1 MSKSQNPLTGHMS
14 GSMANFTTYT
24 RYGENII
31 RAKAFDRKDA
41 RTVSQIAQRASFKL
55 IVNAYKSFGGIPMLS
70 FKDRLESQ
78 SIFNAFVAA
87 NLPEAINKS
96 GAVPVIDYSKL
107 LVSRGTLLPVV
118 VPTAEA
124 SASGITVTF
133 KTDALTPGVSSTD
146 EVVALAKTKTGELI
160 VARQV
165 RGSEKTA
172 TILIPYPGIAANMVE
187 CCFLFALNEDGS
199 NASDSTYVAV
209 V

>member
-1 MSKSQNPLTGHMS
+1 MSKSQNPMTGHMS
-14 GSMANFTTYT
+14 GSMANFNTYT

-31 RAKAFDRKDA
+31 SSRAFARKDA
-41 RTVSQIAQRASFKL
+41 NSVSQIAQRASFKSM
-55 IVNAYKSFGGIPMLS
+55 VNAYKSFGGIPMLS
-70 FKDRLESQ
+70 FKDRLVNQ
-78 SIFNAFVAA
+78 TIFNAFVEA
-87 NLPEAINKS
+87 NLPEAINKT

-124 SASGITVTF
+124 SASGITVTY
-133 KTDALTPGVSSTD
+133 KTDALTPGVSSSD

-165 RGSEKTA
+165 RGGEKTA
-172 TILIPYPGIAANMVE
+172 TILIPYPGIAANQVE
-187 CCFLFALNEDGS
+187 CCYLFVLNEDGS
-199 NASDSTYVAV
+199 KSSDSTYVAV

>member
-78 SIFNAFVAA
+78 STFNAFVAA
-87 NLPEAINKS
+87 NLPEAINKT

-124 SASGITVTF
+124 SASGITVTY
-133 KTDALTPGVSSTD
+133 KTDALTPGVSSSD

-165 RGSEKTA
+165 RGSEKSA
-172 TILIPYPGIAANMVE
+172 TIVIPYPGIAANLVE
-187 CCFLFALNEDGS
+187 CCFLFVLNEDGS
-199 NASDSTYVAV
+199 KSSDSTYVAV

>member
-31 RAKAFDRKDA
+31 RAKAFNRKDA
-41 RTVSQIAQRASFKL
+41 NSVSQIAQRASFKL

-70 FKDRLESQ
+70 FKDRMVNQ
-78 SIFNAFVAA
+78 TIFNAFVEA
-87 NLPEAINKS
+87 NLTEAINKT

-107 LVSRGTLLPVV
+107 LVSKGTLLPVAV
-118 VPTAEA
+118 QSAEA
-124 SASGITVTF
+124 SASGITLTY
-133 KTDALTPGVSSTD
+133 KTDALTPGVSSSD

-165 RGSEKTA
+165 RGSEKSA
-172 TILIPYPGIAANMVE
+172 TIVIPYPGIAANLVE
-187 CCFLFALNEDGS
+187 CCFLFVLNEDGS
-199 NASDSTYVAV
+199 KSSNSTYVAV

>member
-24 RYGENII
+24 RFGENIV

-78 SIFNAFVAA
+78 STFNAFVAA
-87 NLPEAINKS
+87 NLPEAINKT

-124 SASGITVTF
+124 SASGITVTY
-133 KTDALTPGVSSTD
+133 KTDALTPGVSSSD

-165 RGSEKTA
+165 RGSEKSA
-172 TILIPYPGIAANMVE
+172 TIVIPYPGIAANLVE
-187 CCFLFALNEDGS
+187 CCFLFVLNEDGS
-199 NASDSTYVAV
+199 KSSDSTYVAV

>member
-31 RAKAFDRKDA
+31 RAKAFNRKDA
-41 RTVSQIAQRASFKL
+41 NSVSQIAQRASFKL

-70 FKDRLESQ
+70 FKDRMINQ
-78 SIFNAFVAA
+78 TIFNAFVEA

-107 LVSRGTLLPVV
+107 LVSRGTLLPVA
-118 VPTAEA
+118 VPSAEA
-124 SASGITVTF
+124 SASGITLTY
-133 KTDALTPGVSSTD
+133 KTDALTPGVSTKD

-172 TILIPYPGIAANMVE
+172 TILIPYSGIAANQVE
-187 CCFLFALNEDGS
+187 CCYLFVLNEDGS
-199 NASDSTYVAV
+199 NASDSTYVV
-209 V
+209 VV